1 MVTVMI
7 VMMETAEDLNLK
19 NVMDEMGSRN
29 SFSAQIHPNPD
40 FDPLENVFRFIF
52 FLVGLLST
60 L

>member
-29 SFSAQIHPNPD
+29 PNPE
-40 FDPLENVFRFIF
+40 FDPLENVCRFMF
-52 FLVGLLST
+52 FLVL
-60 L
+60 